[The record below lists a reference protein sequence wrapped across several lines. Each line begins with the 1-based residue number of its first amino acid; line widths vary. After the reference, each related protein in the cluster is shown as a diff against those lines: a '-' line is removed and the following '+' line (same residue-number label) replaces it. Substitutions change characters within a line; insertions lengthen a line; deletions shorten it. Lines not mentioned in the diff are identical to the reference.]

1 MPRDQL
7 NYPAD
12 LPDVM
17 DRVLLASAANH
28 ADAVDLRQTVKQ
40 LTGTS
45 VGAAFT
51 GFDQCIDR
59 YDREYSGC
67 VQQDERLAKAAREA
81 HGNMMAVDRL
91 IASQYDQTV

>member
-1 MPRDQL
+1 MASDQL

-17 DRVLLASAANH
+17 DRVLRASAANH

-45 VGAAFT
+45 VGATFT
-51 GFDQCIDR
+51 GFDQCIDQ
-59 YDREYSGC
+59 YDREYSSC
-67 VQQDERLAKAAREA
+67 VEQDTRLAKAAREA
-81 HGNMMAVDRL
+81 HQNMMAVDQM
-91 IASQYDQTV
+91 IASRYNQTI